1 VTRLRIV
8 QAGAGSWG
16 RVWLDALRRSE
27 DVELVGLVDVDL
39 GAARAHG
46 LPVASTVTELLAEV
60 EADAV
65 LNATPPAAHHAVST
79 EALFLGLPVLQEKP
93 AAPTVAE
100 ALSLAAASEVTGKL
114 LMVSQSRRY
123 FRHLAA
129 YKERL
134 AELGTVGFLA
144 CEFFQ
149 APHFGGFREEMP
161 YPLLVDMAIHP
172 FDVARYL
179 LDAHPVSVHCDSF
192 NPAWSWFAGDA
203 AVSAVFEFP
212 GGTRFQ
218 YTGSWC
224 SPEHETSWNGHWR
237 ASTAAGTAL
246 WDGEGPPTGA
256 TVLPDAPEELDG
268 SLAEFVRA
276 LRAGAEP
283 WGEIHQNVGSLA
295 MVEAAVRS
303 AEARARARM
312 DDVLAA
318 ALDAAIAGERREEV
332 RARLEA
338 RR

>member
-1 VTRLRIV
+1 VTPLRIV
-8 QAGAGSWG
+8 QAGVGSWG
-16 RVWLDALRRSE
+16 RVWLDTLRASG
-27 DVELVGLVDVDL
+27 DVDLVGLVDVDL
-39 GAARAHG
+39 DAARAHG
-46 LPVASTVTELLAEV
+46 LPAARTLTELLAEV

-65 LNATPPAAHHAVST
+65 LNATPPAVHHAVST

-100 ALSLAAASEVTGKL
+100 ALSLAAASQVTGRL

-123 FRHLAA
+123 FRHLDAFR
-129 YKERL
+129 ERL
-134 AELGTVGFLA
+134 RALGDVGFLT

-149 APHFGGFREEMP
+149 APHFGGFRDEMP

-179 LDAHPVSVHCDSF
+179 LDADPVSVHADSF

-203 AVSAVFEFP
+203 AASAVFEFAS
-212 GGTRFQ
+212 GTRFQ

-224 SPEHETSWNGHWR
+224 SPGHETSWNGHWR

-246 WDGEGPPTGA
+246 WDGEGPPVA
-256 TVLPDAPEELDG
+256 SDAPEELAG

-276 LRAGAEP
+276 LRTRDEP
-283 WGEIHQNVGSLA
+283 WGEIHRNVGSLA

-303 AEARARARM
+303 AEARARVRI
-312 DDVLAA
+312 DDVIEAA
-318 ALDAAIAGERREEV
+318 RREAIAAERREDV
-332 RARLEA
+332 RAAL
-338 RR
+338 